1 MPIKP
6 FPFFFYYFRALR
18 SNTTRAG
25 KRVHSIM
32 NVIQEIQRINER
44 ELAAGIFGGS
54 GKSWHDEY
62 KNSAWV
68 HVGGVPYELSEGDI
82 ICVMSQWGE
91 VEDIELLREKGS
103 NKSKGSAFVKYEDQ
117 RSTILAVDNFNGIQ
131 LLGRMLRVDHVKE
144 KRLPKSVIEAESE
157 RLEQNPDAQVQIGPG
172 NAYRNKELKNEF
184 DISKGVDPW
193 APPSSSSSS
202 SWSSSPR
209 PATTDAAASA
219 QSDEMSQGK
228 RKRKH
233 KDAHDRSQ
241 RKREKREKK
250 EQKKEQK
257 KASKHDKKGHKKS
270 DAGTKTSSSATA
282 AVAAASVSLQG
293 GTLIFTS
300 GANVASWRGS
310 REPLGEQ

>member
-1 MPIKP
+1 
-6 FPFFFYYFRALR
+6 
-18 SNTTRAG
+18 
-25 KRVHSIM
+25 M

-44 ELAAGIFGGS
+44 ELALGIFGGS

-103 NKSKGSAFVKYEDQ
+103 NKSKGSAFVKYEDR

-131 LLGRMLRVDHVKE
+131 LLGRMLRVDHVNE

-157 RLEQNPDAQVQIGPG
+157 RLEENPDSQVQIGPG

-184 DISKGVDPW
+184 DISKGVDLW

-202 SWSSSPR
+202 SSPR
-209 PATTDAAASA
+209 PATAAVTAAAAA
-219 QSDEMSQGK
+219 QSDEKSEGK

-233 KDAHDRSQ
+233 KEADSSQ
-241 RKREKREKK
+241 RKREKRERKELKK
-250 EQKKEQK
+250 ELKKEK
-257 KASKHDKKGHKKS
+257 KREKKREKQEKKQA
-270 DAGTKTSSSATA
+270 AGTKNSSSAA
-282 AVAAASVSLQG
+282 AVGATSISLQAAPA
-293 GTLIFTS
+293 FTS

-310 REPLGEQ
+310 CEPSEASSNV

>member
-1 MPIKP
+1 
-6 FPFFFYYFRALR
+6 
-18 SNTTRAG
+18 
-25 KRVHSIM
+25 M

-44 ELAAGIFGGS
+44 ELALGIFGGS

-131 LLGRMLRVDHVKE
+131 LLGRMLRVDHVNE

-157 RLEQNPDAQVQIGPG
+157 RLEENPDAQVQIGPG

-184 DISKGVDPW
+184 DISKGVDLW

-202 SWSSSPR
+202 SPR
-209 PATTDAAASA
+209 PATAAATAAAAA
-219 QSDEMSQGK
+219 QSDEKSEGK

-233 KDAHDRSQ
+233 KEADSSQ
-241 RKREKREKK
+241 RKREKRERKELRKELKKVLKK
-250 EQKKEQK
+250 EKKREKQEK
-257 KASKHDKKGHKKS
+257 KQA
-270 DAGTKTSSSATA
+270 AGTKNSSSAA
-282 AVAAASVSLQG
+282 AVGATSISLQAAPA
-293 GTLIFTS
+293 LTS

-310 REPLGEQ
+310 CEPSAASSNVCFI

>member
-1 MPIKP
+1 
-6 FPFFFYYFRALR
+6 
-18 SNTTRAG
+18 
-25 KRVHSIM
+25 M

-44 ELAAGIFGGS
+44 ELVLGIFGGS

-131 LLGRMLRVDHVKE
+131 LLGRMLRVDHVNE
-144 KRLPKSVIEAESE
+144 KRLPKSVIKAESE
-157 RLEQNPDAQVQIGPG
+157 RLEENPDAQVQIGPG

-184 DISKGVDPW
+184 DISKGVDLW

-202 SWSSSPR
+202 SSPR
-209 PATTDAAASA
+209 PATAAATAAAAA
-219 QSDEMSQGK
+219 QSDEKSEGK
-228 RKRKH
+228 RKRKQ
-233 KDAHDRSQ
+233 KDADTSQ
-241 RKREKREKK
+241 RKREKRERKELKK
-250 EQKKEQK
+250 ELKKEKQEK
-257 KASKHDKKGHKKS
+257 KQEKKRA
-270 DAGTKTSSSATA
+270 AGTKKSSSAA
-282 AVAAASVSLQG
+282 AVGAASISLQAAPA
-293 GTLIFTS
+293 FTS

-310 REPLGEQ
+310 CEPSAGSSNV